1 MTAPIRSLSQPT
13 LRSNLRAL
21 WMIAHKDWVQFW
33 RYPLNVIGQIMNP
46 LIWLAPVY
54 FMGMA
59 FSVNGQALGFA
70 GYAGTTDYISFVLLG
85 SVLNNYVM
93 TVFWGIGY
101 ALKNDMDA
109 GVLESNWLMPISRP
123 LLLIGRTFSSLLI
136 TTLTSLAMLLLAA
149 LLFGFHPTGN
159 IFLVLA
165 PAILMLVGLYGFGLA
180 FAAVVLMMRDANTL
194 VDISSYLVGLFSG
207 SQFPVQALPG
217 FLLPISLALPLTYG
231 FDAVR
236 ALLLNTTSIIPVP
249 YEIGLLVVFMGVMI
263 WLGLRVFENM
273 ERKVRMKG
281 TLGQH

>member
-1 MTAPIRSLSQPT
+1 MATPIRSLSQPT
-13 LRSNLRAL
+13 LRTNLRAL
-21 WMIAHKDWVQFW
+21 WMIARKDWVQFW

-59 FSVNGQALGFA
+59 FSVNGQAQGFA
-70 GYAGTTDYISFVLLG
+70 GYSGTSDYISFVLLG

-123 LLLIGRTFSSLLI
+123 LLLIGRTFATLLI

-159 IFLVLA
+159 VLLA
-165 PAILMLVGLYGFGLA
+165 LIPAIPMLVGLYGFGLA
-180 FAAVVLMMRDANTL
+180 FAAIVLMMRDANTL

-236 ALLLNTTSIIPVP
+236 AMLLNTTSIIPVP
-249 YEIGLLVVFMGVMI
+249 YEIGLLVVFMGVMV

>member
-1 MTAPIRSLSQPT
+1 MATPIRSLSQPT

-70 GYAGTTDYISFVLLG
+70 GYAGTSDYISFVLLG

-123 LLLIGRTFSSLLI
+123 LLLIGRTLSSLLI

-159 IFLVLA
+159 VLLA
-165 PAILMLVGLYGFGLA
+165 LIPALPMLAGLYGFGLA
-180 FAAVVLMMRDANTL
+180 FAAVVLLMRDANTL

-236 ALLLNTTSIIPVP
+236 AILLNTTSLIPLP
-249 YEIGLLVVFMGVMI
+249 YEIGLLVVFMGGMI